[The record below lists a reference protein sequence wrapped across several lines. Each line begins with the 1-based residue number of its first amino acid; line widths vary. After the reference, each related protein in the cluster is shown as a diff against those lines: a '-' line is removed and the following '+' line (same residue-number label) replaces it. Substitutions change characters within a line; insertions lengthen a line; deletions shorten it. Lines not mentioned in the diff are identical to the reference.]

1 MPRGRPPK
9 SKVSTSAISKSHKR
23 QLSSPAIV
31 TPGSR
36 ASKRLK
42 ETPTSAKKSKY
53 FEPDSDEDEDDE
65 PEVESAFE
73 DEGDES
79 VAEPSSADP
88 TSDEE
93 EEKDYDSEAEEKPK
107 RKRGLS
113 NKSTGG
119 NLISKVVDT
128 GKELWRQGVKA
139 GLGPG
144 KQVFI
149 EKPKP
154 RGDGGVKYVPER
166 VHPNTMEFL
175 TDLKK
180 NNDREWLKMHD
191 PDYRTS
197 WKDWESFVESLTEK
211 LMEKD
216 ETVPELP
223 PKDLVFRIYRDVR
236 FSSDPTPY
244 KVCART
250 LALAEIWGGTT
261 ANLLADTLFCSLVC
275 IHPTAAGVGAR

>member
-9 SKVSTSAISKSHKR
+9 SKLSTAATSKSHKR
-23 QLSSPAIV
+23 QLSSPTTV

-36 ASKRLK
+36 ASKRVK

-53 FEPDSDEDEDDE
+53 FEPDSDD
-65 PEVESAFE
+65 
-73 DEGDES
+73 DEGDEREVES
-79 VAEPSSADP
+79 GFEDEEDESAAEPSSADP

-93 EEKDYDSEAEEKPK
+93 DEEDYDSEAEEKSK
-107 RKRGLS
+107 RKRGRS

-119 NLISKVVDT
+119 NLISKVAET

-154 RGDGGVKYVPER
+154 RGDGGVRYVPDR

-175 TDLKK
+175 ADLVK
-180 NNDREWLKMHD
+180 NNDREWLKLHD

-216 ETVPELP
+216 ETIPELP

-244 KVCART
+244 KVSNPMFTPR
-250 LALAEIWGGTT
+250 
-261 ANLLADTLFCSLVC
+261 
-275 IHPTAAGVGAR
+275 